1 MLTRGVLLQVMIGF
15 EDLAVYFTWKEWQNM
30 NNAQKILY
38 RDVMLETYS
47 ILFSLGHCMT
57 KPDLILKLEQGV
69 EPWMV
74 EECLHQS
81 LPGQS
86 AHNGQGGQS
95 RSSAADV
102 DWCSFHEF
110 FSSLTPDDIWICKSV
125 AVKRDDLIRTN
136 QECQDKSLN
145 LNVMKNNNTSTPK
158 RVELRKTFNLCSSH
172 IPKLNIR
179 KGNYLRMK
187 PEECNVCH
195 NVYPQRGSDQLQAE
209 EKFDATKVPGNSLQ
223 FCEPLNQCHKI
234 QTVNQTFEHIGQGKG
249 FTRKMFF
256 KSEKVHKGETC
267 NKSTI
272 TVGKATQIINA
283 FHKS

>member
-1 MLTRGVLLQVMIGF
+1 MVMIGF

-57 KPDLILKLEQGV
+57 KPDLILKLEQGA

-81 LPGQS
+81 LP
-86 AHNGQGGQS
+86 
-95 RSSAADV
+95 
-102 DWCSFHEF
+102 
-110 FSSLTPDDIWICKSV
+110 V

-136 QECQDKSLN
+136 QECQDKRLN

-187 PEECNVCH
+187 PE
-195 NVYPQRGSDQLQAE
+195 
-209 EKFDATKVPGNSLQ
+209 
-223 FCEPLNQCHKI
+223 
-234 QTVNQTFEHIGQGKG
+234 
-249 FTRKMFF
+249 
-256 KSEKVHKGETC
+256 
-267 NKSTI
+267 
-272 TVGKATQIINA
+272 
-283 FHKS
+283 